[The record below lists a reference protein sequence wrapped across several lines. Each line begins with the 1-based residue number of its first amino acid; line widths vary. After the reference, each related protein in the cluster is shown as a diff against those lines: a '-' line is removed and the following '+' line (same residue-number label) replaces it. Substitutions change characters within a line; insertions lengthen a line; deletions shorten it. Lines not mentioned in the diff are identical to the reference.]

1 MPVKYRRISTQKVR
15 KIARYF
21 CEYLTAT
28 QTTRLVG
35 VQRNTVN
42 RWYDQF
48 RLWIAEFQEEQARQ
62 SSGEFEL
69 DESYF
74 GGIKKK
80 NHADERRKRG
90 RGAENKVPVFGIK
103 KRDDGTVYTQ
113 IIENASK
120 ATLMPIVK
128 RLIHQK
134 DSVVYT
140 DGWRGYDGLVFNGY
154 KHQRVNHSK
163 HYSNKKGTHIN
174 GIENFW
180 GFSKQRLAKFHGL
193 SRKTFYLH
201 LKECEFRY
209 NKRRDMMKLLEKK
222 LREMVL

>member
-1 MPVKYRRISTQKVR
+1 MSFKQR
-15 KIARYF
+15 KLSQRKLSSLLKCFA
-21 CEYLTAT
+21 EDLSAT
-28 QTTRLVG
+28 QTARLVG
-35 VQRNTVN
+35 VNRNTAN
-42 RWYDQF
+42 YWYLKF
-48 RLWIAEFQEEQARQ
+48 RKVIAVYQEEQFAK

-74 GGIKKK
+74 SGIKKK
-80 NHADERRKRG
+80 TPADERRKRG

-113 IIENASK
+113 IIKNASK

-128 RLIHQK
+128 KLIDQV
-134 DSVVYT
+134 DSIVYT
-140 DGWRGYDGLVFNGY
+140 DGWKGYDGLVFNGY
-154 KHQRVNHSK
+154 KHKRVNHSK
-163 HYSNKKGTHIN
+163 QYSNRVGTHIN

-193 SRKTFYLH
+193 SRQIFYLC

-209 NKRRDMMKLLEKK
+209 NNRSDILKILKRIIKK
-222 LREMVL
+222 C

>member
-1 MPVKYRRISTQKVR
+1 MPVKYSRLPLR
-15 KIARYF
+15 KIKEIMRYF
-21 CEYLTAT
+21 CADLTVT
-28 QTTRLVG
+28 QAAQLAG
-35 VQRNTVN
+35 VQRKTIN
-42 RWYDQF
+42 RWYHQF
-48 RLWIAEFQEEQARQ
+48 RLWIATFQEDQVRT

-80 NHADERRKRG
+80 NHAEERRKRG
-90 RGAENKVPVFGIK
+90 RGAENKIPVFGIK
-103 KRDDGTVYTQ
+103 KREDGTVYTQ

-120 ATLMPIVK
+120 QSLFPIIR
-128 RLIHQK
+128 RLITFK
-134 DSVVYT
+134 DSMVYT
-140 DGWRGYDGLVFNGY
+140 DKWKGYDGLVFDGY

-163 HYSNKKGTHIN
+163 QYSDRKGTHIN

-180 GFSKQRLAKFHGL
+180 SFSKQRLAKFHGL
-193 SRKTFYLH
+193 HRQTFYLH

-209 NKRRDMMKLLEKK
+209 NKKHDMLKVLEKK